1 MKSPRDR
8 SMILVAILSAAGV
21 VVAAGLTSG
30 HAFSTLVRGAAVE
43 PVPASYAA
51 DTLELPVEVETQ
63 VEVLDRSRDPLM
75 VTAPQA
81 ASDTPPPGELSPVV
95 VEQVK
100 SEMTR
105 LSALPDGVP
114 ERVQALADQVSDG
127 SGKVVVIVYWD
138 EASPEGP
145 GWTHTRLPGETA
157 VRAPE
162 PGPVQQHL
170 EEWIAAQ
177 AEPEHYEFI
186 LQD

>member
-8 SMILVAILSAAGV
+8 SMILVAILSAGVV

-63 VEVLDRSRDPLM
+63 EKDLDRSSDPLM
-75 VTAPQA
+75 IMTPRAV
-81 ASDTPPPGELSPVV
+81 SEVPPPGELSPVV

-127 SGKVVVIVYWD
+127 SGKIVVIVYWD
-138 EASPEGP
+138 EANPESP
-145 GWTHTRLPGETA
+145 GWTHTRLPGQTA
-157 VRAPE
+157 VRALE
-162 PGPVQQHL
+162 PGPVQQHI

-177 AEPEHYEFI
+177 AAPEHYEFI